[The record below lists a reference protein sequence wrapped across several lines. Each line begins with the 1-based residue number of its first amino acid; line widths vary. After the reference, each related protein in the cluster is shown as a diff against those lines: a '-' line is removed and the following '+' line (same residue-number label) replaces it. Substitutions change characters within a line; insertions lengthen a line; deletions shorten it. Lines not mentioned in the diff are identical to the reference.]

1 MTTPYTPAQAAELVA
16 AAPGPFTTMRTG
28 TVVSWSPN
36 LLEVSIGGT
45 TYPAGFDRDKTYAPG
60 DLVVALGQIGSW
72 VVLFALGGVGSNLLV
87 NGNPSFE
94 DSPPGSFPEDWFFS
108 NISGTSIPV
117 VEEQTGAPDGK
128 QVASVTATTGAASV
142 SYLYSQPINV
152 NSGDQFAVSA
162 FAGGGYEPTDAPEA
176 DAAVVAL
183 WFANDTNLYPTTSSA
198 DIVIASVTDLV
209 EAPPYTSIGGTV
221 TAPVTGFMR
230 IALRSG
236 VKNTERVLWDQVIV
250 REI

>member
-1 MTTPYTPAQAAELVA
+1 MTTPYNTTQSAQILAAKD
-16 AAPGPFTTMRTG
+16 GPFSQMRTG

-36 LLEVSIGGT
+36 IMEVSIGGET
-45 TYPAGFDRDKTYAPG
+45 FPANFDRDKTFASG
-60 DLVVALGQIGSW
+60 DLVVALHQQGSW
-72 VVLFALGGVGSNLLV
+72 IVLFALAGVGANLLA

-94 DSPPGSFPEDWFFS
+94 VSLPGSFPVDWFFA
-108 NISGTSIPV
+108 NISGTAIPV
-117 VEEQTGAPDGK
+117 VEEQASAPDGNH
-128 QVASVTATTGAASV
+128 VASVTSTTGAASV
-142 SYLYSQPINV
+142 SYLYSEPINV
-152 NSGDQFAVSA
+152 TAGDQFTVSA

-183 WFANDTNLYPTTSSA
+183 WFANNTDLYPTTSSA

-209 EAPPYTSIGGTV
+209 QAPPYTTIGGTV